1 VVKVTFREQN
11 GGACPAPGP
20 GEFPLGAAITLAD
33 LDRDPHPWLARL
45 RAAEPV
51 SWLPALHGWLVTR
64 HDLAVAVMRDSAA
77 FTVDDPRFSTA
88 RVVGP
93 SMLSL
98 DGAAHGRHRAP
109 FTKGFGRA
117 EIRSRLAGFVVAEA
131 DRLVA
136 GMRPAGAADARRSL
150 AGPLAAAVVA
160 EALGLG
166 DTDPA
171 TVLDWYAAIVKSV
184 SALAGEPGAPAGE
197 SGGPVGEA
205 DAPVGESGALAG
217 EPGALAVAARREQVM
232 MAGSEAFGSLSARLA
247 AVIGTAD
254 GPPSLLAAAAG
265 ARGTAQ
271 VRTGTDRAAECA
283 EAATGT
289 AAAGTAAAGT
299 AAAGTAATGTAAAGL
314 STAEVISNAA
324 VIMFGGIETTEGM
337 ICNVILHLLRHP
349 GQLAL
354 VREDPALVPNAVE
367 ESLRLEPAA
376 AVVDRYATRDVALG
390 GAWIRAGDLVT
401 VSLAGAGRDPA
412 VFPRPG
418 TFDVRRR
425 DARLNL
431 AFAHGP
437 HFCLGAHLARLEA
450 QAAVRAM
457 LTLPGLRLDP
467 AHPAAPRGL
476 VFRKP
481 PSLRVLWTA

>member
-1 VVKVTFREQN
+1 VVKVTFRDQN
-11 GGACPAPGP
+11 GGARPASGP
-20 GEFPLGAAITLAD
+20 GAFPLGAAITLAD
-33 LDRDPHPWLARL
+33 LDHDPHPWLAGL
-45 RAAEPV
+45 RDTEPV

-98 DGAAHGRHRAP
+98 DGAAHGRHRTP

-117 EIRSRLAGFVVAEA
+117 EIHSRLAAFVVAET

-136 GMRPAGAADARRSL
+136 AMRPDGTADLRRAL
-150 AGPLAAAVVA
+150 AGPLAVAVVA
-160 EALGLG
+160 EALGLS
-166 DTDPA
+166 DADPA
-171 TVLDWYAAIVKSV
+171 TVLGWYAAIVGSV
-184 SALAGEPGAPAGE
+184 SALTGEPGP
-197 SGGPVGEA
+197 GPGGEA
-205 DAPVGESGALAG
+205 ARQDQ
-217 EPGALAVAARREQVM
+217 ARRDKARV
-232 MAGSEAFGSLSARLA
+232 AGAEAFGSLSGRLT
-247 AVIGTAD
+247 AVIESASE
-254 GPPSLLAAAAG
+254 PPSLLAAAAG
-265 ARGTAQ
+265 ARG
-271 VRTGTDRAAECA
+271 D
-283 EAATGT
+283 AATGPAGD
-289 AAAGTAAAGT
+289 AAAE
-299 AAAGTAATGTAAAGL
+299 TGADDRNQLPMLT
-314 STAEVISNAA
+314 TAEVISNAA

-337 ICNVILHLLRHP
+337 ISNVILHLLKNP

-354 VREDPALVPNAVE
+354 VREDPDLVPGAVE

-376 AVVDRYATRDVALG
+376 AVVDRYASRDIALG
-390 GAWIRAGDLVT
+390 GAQIRAGDLVT

-412 VFPRPG
+412 VFPDPD
-418 TFDVRRR
+418 TFDVRRPN
-425 DARLNL
+425 ARLNL

-450 QAAVRAM
+450 QAAVRAV

-481 PSLRVLWTA
+481 PSLRVRWIA